1 VCQRYAGVC
10 SGRVIKG
17 SVEETIL
24 TVEISRGPDQIG
36 ASASA
41 TRSRIRW
48 FVLFLISLMY
58 LITYMD
64 RANISVTAPAME
76 SEFGLSKIEM
86 GLVFSAF
93 AWAYAVG
100 QIPGG
105 WLADR
110 FGPKKVLLSIVS
122 FWSLMTAMT
131 AWTSGL
137 LSLFSVRFV
146 FGLGEAGA
154 FPTAT
159 RAMQLWFPKEE
170 RGFIQGVT
178 HCFSR
183 IAVAATPFV
192 AVAIMTAYGWRWVF
206 YSFALL
212 GVVWTI
218 AFAILYRNRPQE
230 HPHVNKAELAYIRGG
245 SADAAVHSTE
255 KQTVPWRRI
264 FTSKNMWYIAAAY
277 FCFFYGSY
285 FYLTWFPTYL
295 LEYRHLSL
303 KAVGIL
309 ASVPLV
315 TAMIGDI
322 VGGALTDTLYRRTK
336 RLTFSRR
343 VVAAPALLG
352 AAVFLIPAATTSD
365 AVTAIIC
372 LAASNF
378 FLDMVLGPAWAV
390 PMDVAGPS
398 SGTVTGVMNMMG
410 AVGASISPLVFGM
423 LVQHGSWIAP
433 FFVTAA
439 VLVTGAL
446 IWIFLIDPEKSVVDR
461 YE

>member
-1 VCQRYAGVC
+1 MAKA
-10 SGRVIKG
+10 SG
-17 SVEETIL
+17 
-24 TVEISRGPDQIG
+24 G
-36 ASASA
+36 A
-41 TRSRIRW
+41 RSGTRW

-64 RANISVTAPAME
+64 RANISVTAPEMAK
-76 SEFGLSKIEM
+76 EFGLSKVDM

-93 AWAYAVG
+93 AWAYAAG

-105 WLADR
+105 WLGDR
-110 FGPKKVLLSIVS
+110 FGPKRVLLAIVS

-137 LSLFSVRFV
+137 LSLFGVRFV

-154 FPTAT
+154 FPTAS
-159 RAMQLWFPKEE
+159 RAMQLWFPKGE
-170 RGFIQGVT
+170 RGIIQGVT

-183 IAVAATPFV
+183 LAVAVTPFV
-192 AVAIMTAYGWRWVF
+192 AIAVMSAYGWRAVF
-206 YSFALL
+206 YSFAAL
-212 GVVWTI
+212 GALWAA

-230 HPHVNKAELAYIRGG
+230 HPGVNQAELDYIRGG

-255 KQTVPWRRI
+255 RQSVPWKLI
-264 FTSKNMWYIAAAY
+264 FGSANMWYIAAAY

-303 KAVGIL
+303 QAVGL
-309 ASVPLV
+309 FASVPLI

-322 VGGALTDTLYRRTK
+322 TGGLLTDTLYRWTK
-336 RLTFSRR
+336 RLTLSRR
-343 VVAAPALLG
+343 IVAAPGLLG
-352 AAVFLIPAATTSD
+352 AAVFLVPAAMTDD
-365 AVTAIIC
+365 AMTAVIC

-378 FLDMVLGPAWAV
+378 FLEMVLGPAWAV
-390 PMDVAGPS
+390 PMDVAGAS
-398 SGTVTGVMNMMG
+398 SGTVTGVMNMSG
-410 AVGASISPLVFGM
+410 AVGASLSPLVFGA

-439 VLVTGAL
+439 ILIIGAL
-446 IWIFLIDPEKSVVDR
+446 IWTFLLDPEKSVVER
-461 YE
+461 

>member
-1 VCQRYAGVC
+1 
-10 SGRVIKG
+10 
-17 SVEETIL
+17 
-24 TVEISRGPDQIG
+24 
-36 ASASA
+36 
-41 TRSRIRW
+41 
-48 FVLFLISLMY
+48 MY

-218 AFAILYRNRPQE
+218 AFAILYRKRPQE

-378 FLDMVLGPAWAV
+378 FLEGPAWAV

>member
-1 VCQRYAGVC
+1 
-10 SGRVIKG
+10 
-17 SVEETIL
+17 
-24 TVEISRGPDQIG
+24 
-36 ASASA
+36 
-41 TRSRIRW
+41 
-48 FVLFLISLMY
+48 MY

-230 HPHVNKAELAYIRGG
+230 HPHVNRPNWLISAVDRQTQRFIPPKNRLCRGG
-245 SADAAVHSTE
+245 
-255 KQTVPWRRI
+255 
-264 FTSKNMWYIAAAY
+264 
-277 FCFFYGSY
+277 
-285 FYLTWFPTYL
+285 
-295 LEYRHLSL
+295 
-303 KAVGIL
+303 
-309 ASVPLV
+309 ASSP
-315 TAMIGDI
+315 
-322 VGGALTDTLYRRTK
+322 RRTCG
-336 RLTFSRR
+336 TSRQ
-343 VVAAPALLG
+343 P
-352 AAVFLIPAATTSD
+352 TS
-365 AVTAIIC
+365 
-372 LAASNF
+372 ASS
-378 FLDMVLGPAWAV
+378 MAHI
-390 PMDVAGPS
+390 
-398 SGTVTGVMNMMG
+398 
-410 AVGASISPLVFGM
+410 SI
-423 LVQHGSWIAP
+423 
-433 FFVTAA
+433 
-439 VLVTGAL
+439 
-446 IWIFLIDPEKSVVDR
+446 
-461 YE
+461 

>member
-1 VCQRYAGVC
+1 
-10 SGRVIKG
+10 
-17 SVEETIL
+17 
-24 TVEISRGPDQIG
+24 
-36 ASASA
+36 
-41 TRSRIRW
+41 
-48 FVLFLISLMY
+48 
-58 LITYMD
+58 
-64 RANISVTAPAME
+64 
-76 SEFGLSKIEM
+76 
-86 GLVFSAF
+86 
-93 AWAYAVG
+93 
-100 QIPGG
+100 
-105 WLADR
+105 
-110 FGPKKVLLSIVS
+110 
-122 FWSLMTAMT
+122 
-131 AWTSGL
+131 
-137 LSLFSVRFV
+137 
-146 FGLGEAGA
+146 
-154 FPTAT
+154 
-159 RAMQLWFPKEE
+159 
-170 RGFIQGVT
+170 
-178 HCFSR
+178 
-183 IAVAATPFV
+183 
-192 AVAIMTAYGWRWVF
+192 MTAYGWRWVF

-212 GVVWTI
+212 GVVWAV
-218 AFAILYRNRPQE
+218 AFAALYRNRPQE
-230 HPHVNKAELAYIRGG
+230 HPRVNAAELAYIRGG
-245 SADAAVHSTE
+245 SAEAAVHSTE
-255 KQTVPWRRI
+255 KQTVPWGRI

-365 AVTAIIC
+365 AMTAIIC

-398 SGTVTGVMNMMG
+398 SGTVTGVMNMTG

-461 YE
+461 IRIASTKITMADQAQVEEFASIDTLPIVHIMWDHARNQTAEVLPHWPLCHITITRLTLRFVRLHPASLLVDGLFWPMGQS

>member
-1 VCQRYAGVC
+1 
-10 SGRVIKG
+10 
-17 SVEETIL
+17 L
-24 TVEISRGPDQIG
+24 TVEISRGTDQIG

-137 LSLFSVRFV
+137 LSLFIVRFV

-170 RGFIQGVT
+170 RGLIQGVT

-183 IAVAATPFV
+183 LAVAVTPFV
-192 AVAIMTAYGWRWVF
+192 AVAIMSAFGWRWVF

-212 GVVWTI
+212 GVVWAV
-218 AFAILYRNRPQE
+218 AFAALYRNRPQE
-230 HPHVNKAELAYIRGG
+230 HPRVNDAELAYIRGG
-245 SADAAVHSTE
+245 LAEAAVHSTE

-264 FTSKNMWYIAAAY
+264 FGSPNMWYIAAAY

-303 KAVGIL
+303 KAVGLL

-322 VGGALTDTLYRRTK
+322 VGGALTDTLFRRTK
-336 RLTFSRR
+336 RLKFSRR
-343 VVAAPALLG
+343 IVAAPALLG
-352 AAVFLIPAATTSD
+352 AAVFLIPAAMTSD
-365 AVTAIIC
+365 AMTAIIC

-378 FLDMVLGPAWAV
+378 FLEMVLGPAWAV

-398 SGTVTGVMNMMG
+398 SGTVTGVMNMTG

-423 LVQHGSWIAP
+423 LVQRGSWIAP

-439 VLVTGAL
+439 ILITGAL
-446 IWIFLIDPEKSVVDR
+446 IWIFLIDPEKSVVDSR
-461 YE
+461 QRSAD

>member
-1 VCQRYAGVC
+1 
-10 SGRVIKG
+10 
-17 SVEETIL
+17 
-24 TVEISRGPDQIG
+24 
-36 ASASA
+36 
-41 TRSRIRW
+41 
-48 FVLFLISLMY
+48 
-58 LITYMD
+58 
-64 RANISVTAPAME
+64 
-76 SEFGLSKIEM
+76 
-86 GLVFSAF
+86 
-93 AWAYAVG
+93 
-100 QIPGG
+100 
-105 WLADR
+105 
-110 FGPKKVLLSIVS
+110 
-122 FWSLMTAMT
+122 
-131 AWTSGL
+131 
-137 LSLFSVRFV
+137 
-146 FGLGEAGA
+146 
-154 FPTAT
+154 
-159 RAMQLWFPKEE
+159 
-170 RGFIQGVT
+170 
-178 HCFSR
+178 
-183 IAVAATPFV
+183 
-192 AVAIMTAYGWRWVF
+192 
-206 YSFALL
+206 
-212 GVVWTI
+212 
-218 AFAILYRNRPQE
+218 
-230 HPHVNKAELAYIRGG
+230 
-245 SADAAVHSTE
+245 
-255 KQTVPWRRI
+255 
-264 FTSKNMWYIAAAY
+264 MWYIAAAY

>member
-1 VCQRYAGVC
+1 MALG
-10 SGRVIKG
+10 
-17 SVEETIL
+17 
-24 TVEISRGPDQIG
+24 ISDSNQI
-36 ASASA
+36 SASTGA
-41 TRSRIRW
+41 ARSRIRW

-64 RANISVTAPAME
+64 RANISVTALAMA
-76 SEFGLSKIEM
+76 SEFSLSKTEM

-122 FWSLMTAMT
+122 FWSLMTAAT
-131 AWTSGL
+131 AWASGL
-137 LSLFSVRFV
+137 FSLFSVRFI

-170 RGFIQGVT
+170 RGLIQGVT

-183 IAVAATPFV
+183 IAVAVTPFI

-206 YSFALL
+206 YAFAIL
-212 GVVWTI
+212 GLVWAV

-230 HPHVNKAELAYIRGG
+230 HASVNAAELAYIHGG
-245 SADAAVHSTE
+245 AADAAVHSTE
-255 KQTVPWRRI
+255 KQTVPWKRI
-264 FTSKNMWYIAAAY
+264 FASKNMWYIAAAY

-303 KAVGIL
+303 SAVGIL

-315 TAMIGDI
+315 TAMIGDL
-322 VGGALTDTLYRRTK
+322 VGGWLTDYLFRRTK

-343 VVAAPALLG
+343 VVAASALLG
-352 AAVFLIPAATTSD
+352 AAVFLIPAATTGD
-365 AVTAIIC
+365 AVTAIIY

-398 SGTVTGVMNMMG
+398 SGTVTGVMNMTG
-410 AVGASISPLVFGM
+410 AVGASISPLVFGS

-439 VLVTGAL
+439 ILVTGAL
-446 IWIFLIDPEKSVVDR
+446 IWIFLIDPEKSVVGD
-461 YE
+461 

>member
-1 VCQRYAGVC
+1 MTADSI
-10 SGRVIKG
+10 SGTPQGI
-17 SVEETIL
+17 
-24 TVEISRGPDQIG
+24 
-36 ASASA
+36 ASAGA

-64 RANISVTAPAME
+64 RANISVTASAMA
-76 SEFGLSKIEM
+76 SEFGLSKTEM

-131 AWTSGL
+131 AWSSGL
-137 LSLFSVRFV
+137 LSLFSIRFV

-170 RGFIQGVT
+170 RGLIQGVT

>member
-1 VCQRYAGVC
+1 LTAISTSATTQT
-10 SGRVIKG
+10 RV
-17 SVEETIL
+17 
-24 TVEISRGPDQIG
+24 SRG
-36 ASASA
+36 AA
-41 TRSRIRW
+41 RSRIRW

-64 RANISVTAPAME
+64 RANISVTASAMAG
-76 SEFGLSKIEM
+76 EFGLSKVEM

-93 AWAYAVG
+93 AWAYAIG

-105 WLADR
+105 WFADR

-122 FWSLMTAMT
+122 FWSIMTAAT
-131 AWTSGL
+131 ALTSGFV
-137 LSLFSVRFV
+137 SLFSVRFV

-183 IAVAATPFV
+183 LAVAATPFL
-192 AVAIMTAYGWRWVF
+192 AVAIMTAFGWRWVF

-212 GVVWTI
+212 GVVWAV

-230 HPHVNKAELAYIRGG
+230 HPHVNEAELAYIRG
-245 SADAAVHSTE
+245 SAVDAAVHSTE
-255 KQTVPWRRI
+255 KQTVPWKRI
-264 FTSKNMWYIAAAY
+264 FTSKNMWFIAAGY

-309 ASVPLV
+309 ASVPLI

-322 VGGALTDTLYRRTK
+322 LGGALTDALYRRTK
-336 RLTFSRR
+336 RLNFSRR

-352 AAVFLIPAATTSD
+352 AAVFLIPAATTSS
-365 AVTAIIC
+365 AVTAIVC

-378 FLDMVLGPAWAV
+378 FLEMVLGPAWAV

-398 SGTVTGVMNMMG
+398 SGTVTGVMNMTG
-410 AVGASISPLVFGM
+410 AVGASISPLVFGA

-446 IWIFLIDPEKSVVDR
+446 IWIFLIDPEKSVVDGR
-461 YE
+461 D